1 MVYNSKLLQ
10 HIIAASVAG
19 ILIGCQTMPVLN
31 TTEALD
37 AKKIV
42 SLAADKCKVGGR
54 LTTPRDIHVL
64 GIDYGEDSWIR
75 LDVTTDNRRGFVH
88 YSKVKQELHCPPD
101 SFEASGNRFTKIHVA
116 ETPKSP
122 VASPSGSPSAGSR
135 TTGRDDSLEQRINKL
150 RMLRKQEL
158 ITEAEYASKVGEIAG
173 GAGDDSIAGRL
184 SRLATLQTAGL
195 ISAED
200 FVAKRREIL
209 STISPAAMEP
219 AEGLALLKDLLAKGT
234 ISQTEATPL
243 RKAFMD
249 AL

>member
-1 MVYNSKLLQ
+1 MLNSKIQ
-10 HIIAASVAG
+10 QNVTAVVMAG

-42 SLAADKCKVGGR
+42 SLAADKCIVGGR
-54 LTTPRDIHVL
+54 LITPRDIHVL
-64 GIDYGEDSWIR
+64 GIDCGQDSWIR
-75 LDVTTDNRRGFVH
+75 LDVTAENRRGFIH

-101 SFEASGNRFTKIHVA
+101 SFEASGNRFTKIQAA

-122 VASPSGSPSAGSR
+122 VASPSESPSAGSR
-135 TTGRDDSLEQRINKL
+135 TTGSDDSLEQRINKL

-158 ITEAEYASKVGEIAG
+158 ITEAEYASKVREIAG
-173 GAGDDSIAGRL
+173 EAGDDSIAGGL
-184 SRLATLQTAGL
+184 SRLAVLQTAGL
-195 ISAED
+195 LSAEE
-200 FVAKRREIL
+200 FNAKRREIL

-219 AEGLALLKDLLAKGT
+219 AEGLVLLEGLLAGGM